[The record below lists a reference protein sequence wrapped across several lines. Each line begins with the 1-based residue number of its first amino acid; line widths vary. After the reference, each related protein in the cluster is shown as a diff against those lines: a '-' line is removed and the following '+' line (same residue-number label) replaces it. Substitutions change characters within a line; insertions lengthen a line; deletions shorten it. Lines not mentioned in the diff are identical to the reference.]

1 MKSIYS
7 RYKAWYLICL
17 LCIGLSLTGFAQ
29 ITSPPADNIKP
40 TSYINNPS
48 RTDSIYIFCSS
59 NGESDGAL
67 LAKPPGGT
75 PGWTF
80 EWKKYNPDSLN
91 FDTVFFSESGV
102 SSSEINNLGSGGYQV
117 RVTDGNL
124 LDTAFVAW
132 VFICD
137 EPFGSID
144 IYPKCDYLCLKGFAY
159 PDTFKYYDLD
169 DNTRIILENGITLRW
184 SSDPESTIPYSTLKI
199 DLWWCTYE
207 PPYENTWYYLSVS
220 DSFGCT
226 NEASLFYET
235 IHVKADFEVDPSS
248 GEAPL
253 EVEFTNK
260 SINAVKFEWT
270 FEEEDTT
277 AISILEDPEPYTYY
291 IPGDHYEVILVAKS
305 EKLSV
310 GGDCVDTFKYQYIV
324 VEPSSLDIPNVFT
337 PNEDGYNDRFIVSGK
352 SLRSLYVQIFS
363 RTGKK
368 IYEFSGH
375 DSGLK
380 DWEGWDGKINGKAD
394 ASPGVYYYIIH
405 AVGWDDEMYKG
416 KLYRGVVYLYREKR

>member
-7 RYKAWYLICL
+7 QYKDWYLICL

-29 ITSPPADNIKP
+29 ITSPSADFIKP
-40 TSYINNPS
+40 TS
-48 RTDSIYIFCSS
+48 TGSIYIFCSS
-59 NGESDGAL
+59 NGESDGTL
-67 LAKPPGGT
+67 LANPPGGT

-80 EWKKYNPDSLN
+80 EWRKYNPDSLY

-102 SSSEINNLGSGGYQV
+102 DLSEINGLGSGGYQV

-132 VFICD
+132 VFID
-137 EPFGSID
+137 EPFDSIA
-144 IYPKCDYLCLKGFAY
+144 KKNNTCDYLALEGFAY

-169 DNTRIILENGITLRW
+169 DNTQIILENGITFRW
-184 SSDPESTIPYSTLKI
+184 SSYPESTIPYPTLEI
-199 DLWWCTYE
+199 NPRTYE
-207 PPYENTWYYLSVS
+207 PPYEDTWYYLSIS

-226 NEASLFYET
+226 NEASWFYET

-270 FEEEDTT
+270 FEEEDTA

-291 IPGDHYEVILVAKS
+291 IPGDSYEVILVAKS

-337 PNEDGYNDRFIVSGK
+337 PNEDTYNDRFIVSGK
-352 SLRSLYVQIFS
+352 SLRSLYVRIFN

-375 DSGLK
+375 DSDLK

-405 AVGWDDEMYKG
+405 AVGWDDEEYKG
-416 KLYRGVVYLYREKR
+416 ELYRGVVHLYREKR

>member
-7 RYKAWYLICL
+7 RYKVWCLICL

-40 TSYINNPS
+40 TSYVINPS

-59 NGESDGAL
+59 NGESDGTL
-67 LAKPPGGT
+67 LANPPGGT

-80 EWKKYNPDSLN
+80 EWRKYNPAIFS
-91 FDTVFFSESGV
+91 FDTIFYSESGE
-102 SSSEINNLGSGGYQV
+102 SSEIDSLGSGGYQV

-132 VFICD
+132 VFID
-137 EPFGSID
+137 KPFDSIA
-144 IYPKCDYLCLKGFAY
+144 IHFLCDYLSLEGFAY

-169 DNTRIILENGITLRW
+169 DNTQIILENGITFRW
-184 SSDPESTIPYSTLKI
+184 SSDPESTIPYPTLEINPKPYP
-199 DLWWCTYE
+199 L
-207 PPYENTWYYLSVS
+207 PYENTWYYLSIS

-226 NEASLFYET
+226 NEASLFYES
-235 IHVKADFEVDPSS
+235 IHVKADFEADPAS

-270 FEEEDTT
+270 FEKEDTT

-305 EKLSV
+305 EEFL
-310 GGDCVDTFKYQYIV
+310 GGVCVDTFKYQYIV

-337 PNEDGYNDRFIVSGK
+337 PNEDGYNDRFMVAGK
-352 SLRSLYVQIFS
+352 SLRSLYVQIFN

-375 DSGLK
+375 DSDLK

-405 AVGWDDEMYKG
+405 AVGWDDEVYKG
-416 KLYRGVVYLYREKR
+416 ELYRGVVYLYREKR